1 MANTS
6 VTYSYDDFT
15 TATANK
21 IVQKKFEDVVSR
33 GSPFLNFMMKGS
45 RYKAGVTGKYIEEPL
60 MTELSDTGKWYSG
73 AETVDTNQQN
83 VGTAAF
89 FEPKQYIISITI
101 TGEEERRNKGKEQVI
116 RLLDAKSMQA
126 MITAR
131 SELADSLWETGAG
144 TKQIQGIPAMIPDDQ
159 GAATAYG
166 QITAAAAQPWWY
178 SQRSRTAAG
187 TAGDVGDFN
196 TNFRDYAVRLYH
208 DCAEGASTPN
218 VHLVDQDL
226 QEAYEKTLAPYER
239 HESKE
244 ARDLG
249 YANELTFMK
258 TPVLWDRKHPDW
270 KGSTHR
276 WYMLNTEFCC
286 LRYSPD
292 ANFKVLGFQRPANA
306 DFRTSPVVWMGAL
319 TTNNR
324 RMQGVLTGITL

>member
-21 IVQKKFEDVVSR
+21 CVKKRFMDVVSR
-33 GSPFLNFMMKGS
+33 GSPFLMFMMKGD

-60 MTELSDTGKWYSG
+60 MTELSDNGKWYSG

-89 FEPKQYIISITI
+89 YEPKQYINAITI
-101 TGEEERRNKGKEQVI
+101 TGEEERRNKGKEQII
-116 RLLDAKSMQA
+116 RLLDAKTKQA

-131 SELADSLWETGAG
+131 SQIADALWEDGSG
-144 TKQIQGIPAMIPDDQ
+144 TKQIQGLPAMIPDDR

-178 SQRSRTAAG
+178 CQGSRTEAG
-187 TAGDVGDFN
+187 VYGDVGDFN
-196 TNFRDYAVRLYH
+196 TNFRDFGVRLFH
-208 DCAEGASTPN
+208 DCSEGASTPN
-218 VHLVDQDL
+218 VHLVDQGM

-258 TPVLWDRKHPDW
+258 VPVLWDRKHPDNR
-270 KGSTHR
+270 GTTHR
-276 WYMLNTEFCC
+276 WYMLNTEFAT
-286 LRYSPD
+286 LRFSPD

-306 DFRTSPVVWMGAL
+306 DFRTSPVVWHGAL
-319 TTNNR
+319 TTDNR
-324 RMQGVLTGITL
+324 RMHGVLTGITL